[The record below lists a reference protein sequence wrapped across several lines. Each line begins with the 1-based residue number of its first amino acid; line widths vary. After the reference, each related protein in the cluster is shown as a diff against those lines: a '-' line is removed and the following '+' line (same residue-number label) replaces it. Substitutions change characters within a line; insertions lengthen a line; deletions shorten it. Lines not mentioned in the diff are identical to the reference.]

1 MKKAP
6 PNAPGE
12 YMERLPRG
20 SNFKRAKML
29 WELGLHV
36 AGNPLTPY
44 GGDRDMCIT
53 VGNGSGTN
61 FRPALR
67 MATGS
72 PILAYDVTAGN
83 LDMAM
88 INPSGL
94 LTQAYRGVGLFEKPL
109 PLRVIG
115 VYPTWDWFIFVVHP
129 KTGLRSLH
137 DVKEQRYPLHVSV
150 KEDVTHSTR
159 VIIDQVLGFYGFS
172 LADIVSWGG
181 KLNVTGAPADPRRMS
196 LLPDGQL
203 DAIFDEG
210 LAIWFNEA
218 LKHGMVPL
226 DIEPEAFAY
235 LKTLGW
241 RQNVVPASAF
251 SNLEK
256 DHACIDY
263 SGWPLYAREDLPEQ
277 MAYDVAAAFAARQ
290 DEIPWEETGFK
301 GDILQVFEDTYSTPL
316 DVPLHPGAERF
327 YREHRAS
334 RKATP

>member
-1 MKKAP
+1 
-6 PNAPGE
+6 
-12 YMERLPRG
+12 MERLPRG

-53 VGNGSGTN
+53 VGNGSDVR

-72 PILAYDVTAGN
+72 PILAHDVAAGN
-83 LDMAM
+83 LEMAM

-94 LTQAYRGVGLFEKPL
+94 LTQAYRGVGLFPKPL

-115 VYPTWDWFIFVVHP
+115 VYPTWDWFVFMLNP
-129 KTGLRSLH
+129 KTGLRSLE
-137 DVKEQRYPLHVSV
+137 DIRKQQYPLHVSV

-181 KLNVTGAPADPRRMS
+181 KLNLTGAPADPRRMT
-196 LLPDGQL
+196 LLPEGKL

-210 LAIWFNEA
+210 LVIWFDEA
-218 LKHGMVPL
+218 LRHGMMPL
-226 DIEPEAFAY
+226 DLDPDLLAH

-241 RQNVVPASAF
+241 RQNNIPRKLF

-256 DHACIDY
+256 DIVGIDY

-277 MAYDVAAAFAARQ
+277 LAYDVAAAFAARQ
-290 DEIPWEETGFK
+290 DEIPWEETGFE
-301 GDILQVFEDTYSTPL
+301 GDIRQVWQDTYSTPI

-327 YREHRAS
+327 LNECRLQ
-334 RKATP
+334 KTK